1 MEIHPLQKNTD
12 VNMTP
17 EILNLKITRN
27 DIFDYAV
34 KNTLY
39 HPIERYIDPIAYDID
54 SVSILNR
61 QTKERTPQLK
71 DYQSFYQQLE
81 NLKKNAKEMQ
91 TSEILQLCEEL
102 EEIAPKTINL

>member
-1 MEIHPLQKNTD
+1 
-12 VNMTP
+12 MT

-27 DIFDYAV
+27 DIFDYAI

-39 HPIERYIDPIAYDID
+39 HPIERFIDPTTYDID
-54 SVSILNR
+54 SVSILNKK
-61 QTKERTPQLK
+61 TKERVSQLK
-71 DYQSFYQQLE
+71 DYKSFYQQLE
-81 NLKKNAKEMQ
+81 ALKKNAKEMQ